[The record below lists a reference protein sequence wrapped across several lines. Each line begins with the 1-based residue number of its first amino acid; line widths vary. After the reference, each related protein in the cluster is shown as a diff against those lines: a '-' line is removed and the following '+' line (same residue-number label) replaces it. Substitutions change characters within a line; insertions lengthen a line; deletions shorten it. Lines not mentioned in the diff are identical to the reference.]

1 MPLPNDEKLI
11 ALSEEILKQFEA
23 MFGPHPGFRPVH
35 AKGILL
41 TGTFTPSSAAASLT
55 RAQHAV
61 QASTPV
67 TVRFSD
73 STGVPLIP
81 DNDPHADPRGMAIRF
96 NLAEHVHTDI
106 VGHSANGFRRLRGKS
121 FWSFCGV
128 WRRAIRRRY
137 RHLWGVIPRRW
148 HLCKRL
154 HRFRRALRRRSTLGL
169 LR

>member
-23 MFGPHPGFRPVH
+23 MFGSDPGFRPGH

-41 TGTFTPSSAAASLT
+41 RGTFTPSSAAASLT

-73 STGVPLIP
+73 GTGVPLIP
-81 DNDPHADPRGMAIRF
+81 DNDPNADPRGMAIRF

-106 VGHSANGFRRLRGKS
+106 VAHRSMDFRRLRGRS
-121 FWSFCGV
+121 FWSFCG
-128 WRRAIRRRY
+128 A
-137 RHLWGVIPRRW
+137 
-148 HLCKRL
+148 
-154 HRFRRALRRRSTLGL
+154 
-169 LR
+169 

>member
-23 MFGPHPGFRPVH
+23 MFGSHPGFRPGH

-41 TGTFTPSSAAASLT
+41 AGTFTPSSVAAPLT

-73 STGVPLIP
+73 GTGVPLIP
-81 DNDPHADPRGMAIRF
+81 DNDPNADPRGMAIRF
-96 NLAEHVHTDI
+96 NLAEHVHLDAAPDGEMCLGYLFSVVYEWLWEGPVKFRTAVL
-106 VGHSANGFRRLRGKS
+106 VG
-121 FWSFCGV
+121 
-128 WRRAIRRRY
+128 
-137 RHLWGVIPRRW
+137 
-148 HLCKRL
+148 
-154 HRFRRALRRRSTLGL
+154 
-169 LR
+169 